1 MNLLNNVLQ
10 SLLPLT
16 ASALAIILIYYIGR
30 LIKAGQ
36 DKSDSAMVDKYLGML
51 DTAITNAVLATTQ
64 TYVEAMKAKNLFD
77 KDAQKKAFDMT
88 YNAVMQVLTDEAKR
102 YIESVVGDLN
112 VYITNQIEA
121 TVKLTKQSN

>member
-10 SLLPLT
+10 SLLPMT
-16 ASALAIILIYYIGR
+16 ASALAIVLICYISR

-51 DTAITNAVLATTQ
+51 DTTITNAVLATTQ